1 MRWKLRSVRANRMME
16 REHPSGPQLR
26 PLAESDYPVVTAKVD
41 EWWGRPVRGALL
53 RLFFEHF
60 LPMSWAAEGSG
71 VLAGFIIGF
80 QSQTLPRLAYAHFV
94 AVAPEGRRQGL
105 GRTLYEAFFAS
116 ARARGCTS
124 VEAITAPINTRSI
137 AFHQSLGFELIESD
151 TLIDGFPVSFEHE
164 GPGQHRVRMRRH
176 L

>member
-1 MRWKLRSVRANRMME
+1 MTVREQRSVV
-16 REHPSGPQLR
+16 QLR
-26 PLAESDYPVVTAKVD
+26 PLAESDFPAVAARVD

-60 LPMSWAAEGSG
+60 LPMSHAAEKGG
-71 VLAGFIIGF
+71 VLVGFIVGF
-80 QSQTLPRLAYAHFV
+80 QSQTHPRVAYAHFV
-94 AVAPEGRRQGL
+94 AVAPEARRHGL
-105 GRTLYEAFFAS
+105 GRTLYEAFFES

-137 AFHQSLGFELIESD
+137 TFHQSLGFELVASD
-151 TLIDGFPVSFEHE
+151 TVVDGFPVSFEHE
-164 GPGQHRVRMRRH
+164 GPGQHRVRLRRT